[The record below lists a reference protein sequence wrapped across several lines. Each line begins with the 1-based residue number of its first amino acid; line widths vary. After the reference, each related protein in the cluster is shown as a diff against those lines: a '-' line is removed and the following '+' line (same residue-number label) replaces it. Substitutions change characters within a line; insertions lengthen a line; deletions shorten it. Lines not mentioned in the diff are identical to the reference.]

1 MALLLFSSQCCCG
14 CLLYQQ
20 ERSIKMKDD
29 KRLKN
34 VKAEYG
40 EKSRQRDYALN
51 IMAVAIAAQMVA
63 DGVRPDNDKRP

>member
-1 MALLLFSSQCCCG
+1 MLLWVSAVPAG
-14 CLLYQQ
+14 KEQ
-20 ERSIKMKDD
+20 ERSKKMKDD

-40 EKSRQRDYALN
+40 EKSHQRDYALN
-51 IMAVAIAAQMVA
+51 IMAVAIAAQMIA

>member
-1 MALLLFSSQCCCG
+1 MALLLFSSQCCYG

-20 ERSIKMKDD
+20 ERSIKMKED

-40 EKSRQRDYALN
+40 EKSHQRDYALN
-51 IMAVAIAAQMVA
+51 IMAVAIAAQMIA
-63 DGVRPDNDKRP
+63 DGVRPDNDKKP

>member
-1 MALLLFSSQCCCG
+1 
-14 CLLYQQ
+14 
-20 ERSIKMKDD
+20 MKDD

-40 EKSRQRDYALN
+40 EQRHQRDYALN
-51 IMAVAIAAQMVA
+51 IMAVAIAAQMIA

>member
-1 MALLLFSSQCCCG
+1 MEG
-14 CLLYQQ
+14 
-20 ERSIKMKDD
+20 E

-40 EKSRQRDYALN
+40 EKSHQRDYALN
-51 IMAVAIAAQMVA
+51 IIAIAIAAQMIA